1 MPAFDASAADVKVPG
16 FVLDRKGFM
25 SFEPDWL
32 DIVRNGASGTTY
44 PGAIHSTDNKPLHT

>member
-32 DIVRNGASGTTY
+32 DSVSSGASGTPDSAQYIRPITNLC
-44 PGAIHSTDNKPLHT
+44 IL

>member
-16 FVLDRKGFM
+16 FVLDRKGIM

-32 DIVRNGASGTTY
+32 DLVRNGASGKATPTQY
-44 PGAIHSTDNKPLHT
+44 IRPITNLCIL